1 MRPSRGFG
9 ASAGVRWPLI
19 GRREELTAVE
29 RSLTSPGSRTVVLA
43 GAAGVGKTRLAME
56 ARALW
61 QARGHVVRW
70 AAATQSASSLPFGAV
85 AHLLPSLGEAAPDR
99 AELLRRTADGLVA
112 EAGDRRLLVVVDDAH
127 LLDDSSAALVHL
139 LAAAT
144 TVTVLITM
152 RSETQAPDPVVA
164 LWKDSVAERFE
175 IQALSRDEVAALVA
189 AVLGGQVDGST
200 VHTLWRLAQGN
211 PLYLRELVLGG
222 LDSGSLA
229 CAAGVWRWHGPV
241 VTSSRLIELIAA
253 RLGRLDTEV
262 SELLE
267 VLALAEPVAVQLLE
281 RLVKPEILAA
291 ADRQGLLMTDEAGQ
305 RVQVRLAHPLYAEVI
320 GERVSRLR
328 ARAIYRQLTAAVEA
342 AGAQG
347 ADDRLRV
354 ATWRLEAEAGGL
366 AAGQLM
372 SAAELAMEIF
382 DFALAERLARA
393 AAAAGGEVEAERLV
407 GLALIGQ
414 GRPDDAELVL
424 GSLTPGA
431 GTDQGRVQVAVTRA
445 FNLYWALDLPAQAK
459 AVLQHAERALTS
471 TGARTEVA
479 AALAGLLLY
488 GGNVSQALQ
497 ALEPV
502 LGDADADD
510 RSTVQAMVAAVPAL
524 YHAGRCEQAI
534 AAAARSFESEER
546 LGEEVVPFGHVQIA
560 VNLGNA
566 CLAAG
571 RLEEADTLAAEGYRH
586 AIEHAGPYPVAKA
599 LWACTLGQIARAR
612 GQVRTALRWQREAAT
627 AANAVVP
634 LPFIPQILGELAHS
648 AALAGDLAAARA
660 ALAEADQYTA
670 EGARLFHLWA
680 ALAKPWEAAARGER
694 STAVRLAIDLAE
706 HAQPHGQ
713 VTFQLQA
720 LHDVARLGEASRVAS
735 RLREAAAGVEG
746 QLAPLYVSHAAALDA
761 HDGPALDQTARGFA
775 ALGFN
780 LLAAE
785 AAAEAA
791 RAHRADGRRT
801 AATAAATMATTL
813 AAQCE
818 GARTAALDLL
828 QPPDLTPRELEIAT
842 MAAHG
847 LSSKAIAERLVVSV
861 RTVDNTL
868 HQVYAKLA
876 VTNRAA
882 LRPLLIAPESLTHH
896 AQMPS
901 Q

>member
-1 MRPSRGFG
+1 MRQSQGFA

-19 GRREELTAVE
+19 CRREELTAVE

-43 GAAGVGKTRLAME
+43 GAPGVGKTRLAME
-56 ARALW
+56 ARALC
-61 QARGHVVRW
+61 QARGYVVRW
-70 AAATQSASSLPFGAV
+70 AAATQAASSLPFGAI
-85 AHLLPSLGEAAPDR
+85 AHLLPRLGDAAPDR
-99 AELLRRTADGLVA
+99 AELLQRAADGLVA
-112 EAGDRRLLVVVDDAH
+112 EAGDRRLLVVIDDAH
-127 LLDDSSAALVHL
+127 LLDDSSAALVHQ
-139 LAAAT
+139 LATAT
-144 TVTVLITM
+144 PVTVLVTM
-152 RSETQAPDPVVA
+152 RSETQAPDPIVA
-164 LWKDSVAERFE
+164 LWKDAVAERFE
-175 IQALSRDEVAALVA
+175 IQALSRDEVATLVA

-200 VHTLWRLAQGN
+200 VHSLWRLAQGN

-229 CAAGVWRWHGPV
+229 CVAGVWRWDGAV
-241 VTSSRLIELIAA
+241 VTSPRLVELIGA
-253 RLGRLDTEV
+253 RLGRLDAEV
-262 SELLE
+262 VELLE
-267 VLALAEPVAVQLLE
+267 VLALAEPVSVQLLE

-291 ADRQGLLMTDEAGQ
+291 ADRKGLLVTDEAGR
-305 RVQVRLAHPLYAEVI
+305 RVQARLAHPLYAEVI
-320 GERVSRLR
+320 GARVSRLR

-342 AGAQG
+342 ASAPGV
-347 ADDRLRV
+347 DDRLRV
-354 ATWRLEAEAGGL
+354 ATWRLEAEAGGS
-366 AAGQLM
+366 APGQLM
-372 SAAELAMEIF
+372 SAAELAMDIF

-407 GLALIGQ
+407 GLALIAQ

-431 GTDQGRVQVAVTRA
+431 GTDQERVQVAVTRA

-459 AVLQHAERALTS
+459 AVLQHAEQVLTS
-471 TGARTEVA
+471 RGARAEVA
-479 AALAGLLLY
+479 AVLAGLLLF
-488 GGNVSQALQ
+488 GGDVTQALQ
-497 ALEPV
+497 ALEPI

-534 AAAARSFESEER
+534 TAAARSFESEQR
-546 LGEEVVPFGHVQIA
+546 LSEEVVPFGHLQIA

-566 CLAAG
+566 YLAAG

-599 LWACTLGQIARAR
+599 LWACSLGQIARAR

-627 AANAVVP
+627 AATAEVP
-634 LPFIPQILGELAHS
+634 LPFMPQILGELAHA
-648 AALAGDLAAARA
+648 AALAGDLAAADA
-660 ALAEADQYTA
+660 ALAASEEYTA
-670 EGARLFHLWA
+670 EGTRLFHLWA
-680 ALAKPWEAAARGER
+680 ALARPWEAAARGEQ
-694 STAVRLAIDLAE
+694 STAIRLATELAE
-706 HAQPHGQ
+706 QAQARGQ

-720 LHDVARLGEASRVAS
+720 LHDVARLGEANRVVS

-761 HDGPALDQTARGFA
+761 YDGLALDQIASSFA
-775 ALGFN
+775 GLGFN

-785 AAAEAA
+785 AASEAV
-791 RAHRADGRRT
+791 RAHQADGRRT
-801 AATAAATMATTL
+801 AAAAAATLATTL

-828 QPPDLTPRELEIAT
+828 QPGDLTPRELEIAT

-876 VTNRAA
+876 VSNRAA
-882 LRPLLIAPESLTHH
+882 LRPLLIGPESLTHR
-896 AQMPS
+896 AQTPS